1 MNKLIFFFAAI
12 LLFAS
17 CMEPDSVEP
26 QELVETED
34 IYFPGINNDEWETLE
49 MDTLGWR
56 TEHVNDL
63 YNFLE
68 ENNTRAFIV
77 LKDGKI
83 VMEEYWG
90 QTILG
95 IGDFNAGS
103 QWYWA
108 SAGKTIT
115 SSLVG
120 IAQDDGLLDI
130 TDPSSMYL
138 GEGWTSMSTEQEN
151 QITIRDQLTMS
162 TGVDYEILN
171 TGCTDPECLTYR
183 ADPGTQ
189 WFYHNA
195 TYTLLDGVIKNA
207 TGSDLNEYTDEKFQ
221 STIGMNGE
229 WINLNINN
237 VYWSTAR
244 DMARFGLL
252 IMNEGKWVDEQVI
265 PSDYYNEMVNTSQDL
280 NPAYGY
286 LWWLN
291 GKSSIVLPDLPTSF
305 EGALASQAPSE
316 IFAGLGKN
324 GQFVD
329 IYPSENIVVIR
340 MGEAPEESLVPTS
353 FHNDMWGLIMDVI
366 E

>member
-1 MNKLIFFFAAI
+1 
-12 LLFAS
+12 
-17 CMEPDSVEP
+17 
-26 QELVETED
+26 
-34 IYFPGINNDEWETLE
+34 
-49 MDTLGWR
+49 
-56 TEHVNDL
+56 
-63 YNFLE
+63 
-68 ENNTRAFIV
+68 
-77 LKDGKI
+77 
-83 VMEEYWG
+83 
-90 QTILG
+90 
-95 IGDFNAGS
+95 
-103 QWYWA
+103 
-108 SAGKTIT
+108 
-115 SSLVG
+115 
-120 IAQDDGLLDI
+120 
-130 TDPSSMYL
+130 
-138 GEGWTSMSTEQEN
+138 
-151 QITIRDQLTMS
+151 
-162 TGVDYEILN
+162 
-171 TGCTDPECLTYR
+171 
-183 ADPGTQ
+183 
-189 WFYHNA
+189 
-195 TYTLLDGVIKNA
+195 
-207 TGSDLNEYTDEKFQ
+207 
-221 STIGMNGE
+221 MNGE